1 MKDTAKTTPTRLL
14 VLTFIICAIIITFS
28 YWHKVRGML
37 EGFIVTVDEVVLG
50 AQCPDYCAYD
60 GTTYYLV
67 FNNKPFLQGSNP
79 LTFNTEDDI
88 KSKLTELK
96 CPTEPF
102 IQNMIILRRDT
113 NHDDPTETI
122 ERRCAKDIA
131 LNKFGIDSCAA
142 NFALSGGKGLQ
153 KEFSSI
159 GSDNLKGM
167 SADNLN
173 KVEGELR
180 SMNSGIDGGS
190 MDNYKMIRKLVNFVN
205 QNDESVMVD
214 YDLETCM
221 YERVG
226 NLFNGQP
233 SQEYPPHLKQQDLGS
248 NQLIHKFRKHFDQQ
262 EEMYDSGADI
272 RDSNSN
278 NNGSD
283 HVNVNDLTDFKNYFD
298 AANNV
303 VSDDFIN
310 KVFDS

>member
-1 MKDTAKTTPTRLL
+1 MKHTSKTTPTRLL
-14 VLTFIICAIIITFS
+14 VLTIIICAIIITFS

-50 AQCPDYCAYD
+50 SQCPDYCAYD
-60 GTTYYLV
+60 GATYYLV
-67 FNNKPFLQGSNP
+67 FNNKPFSKGSNP
-79 LTFNTEDDI
+79 LTFNSVDAV
-88 KSKLTELK
+88 KGKLTELK

-102 IQNMIILRRDT
+102 IQNMIILRRGT

-122 ERRCAKDIA
+122 ERRCGKHIA

-142 NFALSGGKGLQ
+142 DYALGGGTVLQ
-153 KEFSSI
+153 GEFSSI
-159 GSDNLKGM
+159 GSDSLKGM
-167 SADNLN
+167 SDNNL
-173 KVEGELR
+173 KKSEDKLKTMGAKK
-180 SMNSGIDGGS
+180 GT

-221 YERVG
+221 YEQVG

-233 SQEYPPHLKQQDLGS
+233 SEEYPSYLKQQDLGS
-248 NQLIHKFRKHFDQQ
+248 NKLVHKFRKHFGQQ
-262 EEMYDSGADI
+262 EEMLESGADI
-272 RDSNSN
+272 RDGDENS
-278 NNGSD
+278 SD
-283 HVNVNDLTDFKNYFD
+283 HIKIDDIREFQSYFD

-310 KVFDS
+310 KVFNT